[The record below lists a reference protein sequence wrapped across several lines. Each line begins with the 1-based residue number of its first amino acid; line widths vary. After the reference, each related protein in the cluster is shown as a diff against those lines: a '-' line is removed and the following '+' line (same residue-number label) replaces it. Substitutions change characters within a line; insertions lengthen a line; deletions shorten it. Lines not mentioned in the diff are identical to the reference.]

1 MVKLPGGY
9 AVMAD
14 THCFILGKPR
24 TRTKK
29 DGTTEEYMDCATYH
43 GTFAQALMACMRLH
57 QRKAVA
63 DDGDMTLAEALEKM
77 EKIERRFAKYA
88 GEG

>member
-1 MVKLPGGY
+1 
-9 AVMAD
+9 
-14 THCFILGKPR
+14 
-24 TRTKK
+24 
-29 DGTTEEYMDCATYH
+29 
-43 GTFAQALMACMRLH
+43 MRLH